1 MQITKIGNGTYK
13 CPSDLA
19 QIGLTLTLRGLGNN
33 DWNNIIPKTKL
44 TDMFLIRYK
53 EFTDSLQEFLT
64 QNNIKSTLYFNQ
76 YRINRVI
83 KPKDKDN
90 KKEDLSIFRYDITGY
105 FSMDISIKEN
115 KNDLTQLI
123 DYFNRCN
130 TKNTKLNDIELN
142 YDINFTLS
150 ETMRDIAKGKA
161 ATIAL
166 KYIKDEIKEIA
177 TYLELNEIKLTHIDF
192 TNNSYAGRTGDFSR
206 NASVLYECDSISKEE
221 RLDILDK
228 MLNTKDIEVTVS
240 FVSIWELS

>member
-1 MQITKIGNGTYK
+1 MQITKTGTGTYK

-19 QIGLTLTLRGLGNN
+19 QIGLTLTLRGLKNN
-33 DWNNIIPKTKL
+33 DWDNIIPKDKL
-44 TDMFLIRYK
+44 IDMFLLRYK
-53 EFTDSLQEFLT
+53 LFNDALQEFLT

-83 KPKDKDN
+83 KPKDDKDK

-130 TKNTKLNDIELN
+130 TKFNDVELN

-161 ATIAL
+161 TTIAL
-166 KYIKDEIKEIA
+166 KHIKDEIKEIA